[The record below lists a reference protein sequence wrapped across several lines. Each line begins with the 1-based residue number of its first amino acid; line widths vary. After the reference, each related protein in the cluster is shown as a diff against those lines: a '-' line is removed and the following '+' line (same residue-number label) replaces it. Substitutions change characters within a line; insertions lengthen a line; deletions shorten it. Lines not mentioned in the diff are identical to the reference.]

1 MIVVCRNCELMTFDL
16 IALYYW
22 WPVQL
27 SLNMEMAQWLHL
39 ETVRGTTWRRPVA
52 PPGDGPVAP
61 PGDGPTDRHLC
72 ADEQLPPAPLAG
84 VIKVRNL

>member
-1 MIVVCRNCELMTFDL
+1 MTFDL

-39 ETVRGTTWRRPVA
+39 ETA
-52 PPGDGPVAP
+52 PWLRLEMASWL
-61 PGDGPTDRHLC
+61 HL
-72 ADEQLPPAPLAG
+72 ETAPLIG
-84 VIKVRNL
+84 ISVPMNSFLLPCSLQ